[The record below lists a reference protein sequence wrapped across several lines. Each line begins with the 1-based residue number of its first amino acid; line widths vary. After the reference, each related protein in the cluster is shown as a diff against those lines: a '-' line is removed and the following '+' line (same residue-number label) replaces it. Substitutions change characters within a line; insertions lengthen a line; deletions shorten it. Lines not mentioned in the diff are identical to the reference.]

1 MLQKKMPKI
10 EKLKAREIIDSRGN
24 PTVECDIYLSDG
36 IVGRAAVPSGAS
48 TGMHEAIE
56 LRDQDKKRYGGKGV
70 LKAVSNIEDIIGPK
84 IINKEF
90 ENIKNFDE
98 FLILTDGTNNKSRL
112 GANSTLALSLAF
124 AKALA
129 IYKKKYF
136 FQYLGDLNNYIMPVP
151 MMNIINGGSH
161 ADNKVDIQEFMIA
174 PIGASSFKESIRYGS
189 EIFHSLKSKLKQK
202 GFNTNVGDEGGFA
215 PDINSSN
222 EVIEIIIQSV
232 ISTGLKMSEDIMIS
246 LDVAATEF
254 FTDNRYNLKG
264 ENKILN
270 SDQMIEYLKKLSL
283 DYPIYSIEDGM
294 SEDDWDGWK
303 SLTNE
308 IGKNIQLVGDDL
320 FVTNIKRLQE
330 GIDKGTANSILI
342 KLNQI
347 GTLTET
353 LNAINLAKENNYN
366 SIISHRS
373 GETEDT
379 TISDLSVATSVGQI
393 KTGSLSRTDRTSK
406 YNQLLR
412 IEEILGKK
420 CNYAGRKILI
430 N

>member
-136 FQYLGDLNNYIMPVP
+136 FQYLG
-151 MMNIINGGSH
+151 
-161 ADNKVDIQEFMIA
+161 F
-174 PIGASSFKESIRYGS
+174 
-189 EIFHSLKSKLKQK
+189 
-202 GFNTNVGDEGGFA
+202 
-215 PDINSSN
+215 
-222 EVIEIIIQSV
+222 VI
-232 ISTGLKMSEDIMIS
+232 
-246 LDVAATEF
+246 
-254 FTDNRYNLKG
+254 
-264 ENKILN
+264 
-270 SDQMIEYLKKLSL
+270 
-283 DYPIYSIEDGM
+283 
-294 SEDDWDGWK
+294 
-303 SLTNE
+303 SLTN
-308 IGKNIQLVGDDL
+308 K
-320 FVTNIKRLQE
+320 
-330 GIDKGTANSILI
+330 
-342 KLNQI
+342 
-347 GTLTET
+347 
-353 LNAINLAKENNYN
+353 
-366 SIISHRS
+366 
-373 GETEDT
+373 
-379 TISDLSVATSVGQI
+379 
-393 KTGSLSRTDRTSK
+393 
-406 YNQLLR
+406 
-412 IEEILGKK
+412 
-420 CNYAGRKILI
+420 
-430 N
+430 

>member
-1 MLQKKMPKI
+1 
-10 EKLKAREIIDSRGN
+10 
-24 PTVECDIYLSDG
+24 
-36 IVGRAAVPSGAS
+36 
-48 TGMHEAIE
+48 MHEAIE

-303 SLTNE
+303 NLTNE
-308 IGKNIQLVGDDL
+308 IEKNIQLVGDDL

>member
-303 SLTNE
+303 NLTNE

-320 FVTNIKRLQE
+320 FVTNIQRLQE